1 MTIHLAVV
9 LVVLVR
15 CAAHLA
21 RRVAHVALA
30 LVLVHG
36 APLGVGVW
44 QVGDG
49 ARCDLVAL
57 LLRGEDVVGRLDGH
71 ELTMLWVEQ
80 QFQVHDTCLCRAV
93 GAKHSHRGGRPQLGG
108 GARLQVHAAL
118 ADEFTIA
125 VTELV
130 VPRLHPQHHARG
142 NLGSNHM
149 VLQLQGQVWVVVV
162 VEHWVL
168 PSTVYRHGV
177 RAVGAHLVV
186 LLPRTAWLALTRSA
200 VGGWLQPHSH
210 VRVHFADPVQ
220 VLRELAAH
228 DVHKQGARDL
238 ERLQALGLGPASRHL
253 RTVHALDLEH

>member
-1 MTIHLAVV
+1 
-9 LVVLVR
+9 
-15 CAAHLA
+15 
-21 RRVAHVALA
+21 
-30 LVLVHG
+30 
-36 APLGVGVW
+36 
-44 QVGDG
+44 
-49 ARCDLVAL
+49 
-57 LLRGEDVVGRLDGH
+57 
-71 ELTMLWVEQ
+71 
-80 QFQVHDTCLCRAV
+80 
-93 GAKHSHRGGRPQLGG
+93 
-108 GARLQVHAAL
+108 
-118 ADEFTIA
+118 
-125 VTELV
+125 
-130 VPRLHPQHHARG
+130 
-142 NLGSNHM
+142 M